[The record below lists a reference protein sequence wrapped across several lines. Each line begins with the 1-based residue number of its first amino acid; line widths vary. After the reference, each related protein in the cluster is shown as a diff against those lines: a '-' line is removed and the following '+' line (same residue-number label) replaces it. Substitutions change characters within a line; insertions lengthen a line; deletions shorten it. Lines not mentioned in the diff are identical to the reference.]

1 MSNKSWRAKN
11 DNLLIFFN
19 GNGGLGGEERIRDG
33 KSVPEA
39 MPCTARV
46 AGQKAHNVLPIWRK
60 ATHDSAMSL
69 NGD

>member
-1 MSNKSWRAKN
+1 MGKK
-11 DNLLIFFN
+11 DNLLIFFTAMADN
-19 GNGGLGGEERIRDG
+19 EG
-33 KSVPEA
+33 KKGSAKGKRVPEA

-46 AGQKAHNVLPIWRK
+46 AGQKAHDVLPIWRK